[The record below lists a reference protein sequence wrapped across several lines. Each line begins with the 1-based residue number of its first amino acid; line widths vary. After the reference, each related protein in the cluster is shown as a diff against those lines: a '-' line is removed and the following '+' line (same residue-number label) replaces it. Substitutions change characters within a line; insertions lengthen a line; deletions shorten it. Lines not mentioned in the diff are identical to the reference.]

1 MDLGAIL
8 TLFDQYSLALLSSII
23 ISESHVCGLMVA

>member
-8 TLFDQYSLALLSSII
+8 MLFDWYSLVLLCSVIV
-23 ISESHVCGLMVA
+23 SESRVCGLMVA

>member
-8 TLFDQYSLALLSSII
+8 MLFDQYSLALLSSMIVL
-23 ISESHVCGLMVA
+23 ESHVCGLMVA